1 MAPASFGE
9 TPRESQDADS
19 RGSNANFRGYPSSL
33 GIEGI
38 GVHVLSSHPR
48 KSAHHSRTSASQ
60 VFRDGECMD
69 RHERPAYRSALPT
82 EPHAT
87 GSLMALDSTRTLY
100 GKDPRRAK
108 DYESRH
114 WNSGEWEVRS
124 GCAPPTRAR
133 AERVPSLQRR
143 NLSTFAD
150 GATGASRPRKG
161 TESHLTSS
169 ARY

>member
-60 VFRDGECMD
+60 VFRDSECMD

-82 EPHAT
+82 EPLAT
-87 GSLMALDSTRTLY
+87 ASLMALDSTRALY
-100 GKDPRRAK
+100 GKGPRRAK

-124 GCAPPTRAR
+124 GCAPPLGRGLNGSLAFSGGISQLSRTALRAPPVR
-133 AERVPSLQRR
+133 GKGPSP
-143 NLSTFAD
+143 T
-150 GATGASRPRKG
+150 
-161 TESHLTSS
+161 
-169 ARY
+169 